1 MVPIRLLL
9 IVLLGM
15 GSIANPLTV
24 MAHKIKVFATV
35 EGDKISGYAYLGG
48 GARVKNAAVR
58 ILAADDTVLK
68 ETVTDTAGAF
78 RFQAKSPVDHR
89 IIVDAG
95 GGHVAEFTVKAAEL
109 AELAPSDTT
118 SPAITVADEAYSH
131 SEIDN
136 RLSTT
141 QLQAVVDKAVA
152 RQLRPLREQLDAYQ
166 AEVRWRDV
174 LGGIGYII
182 GIAGIAF
189 YFLGRRQ
196 QPPST

>member
-1 MVPIRLLL
+1 
-9 IVLLGM
+9 
-15 GSIANPLTV
+15 

-35 EGDKISGYAYLGG
+35 EGETINGYAYLSG

-58 ILAADDTVLK
+58 ILAADDTLLG
-68 ETVTDTAGAF
+68 ETVTDPAGSF
-78 RFQAKSPVDHR
+78 RFQTKNPVDHR

-95 GGHVAEFTVKAAEL
+95 SGHVAEFTVKASEL
-109 AELAPSDTT
+109 ARPDSSSLVTPT
-118 SPAITVADEAYSH
+118 ITVANKPFSQ
-131 SEIDN
+131 
-136 RLSTT
+136 STQET
-141 QLQAVVDKAVA
+141 TMPSATHLQAVVDKAVA

-174 LGGIGYII
+174 LGGLGYIL

-196 QPPST
+196 QPPSI